1 MPDAV
6 SMPYRDCTD
15 NLRSG
20 DNPGISYESVSDG
33 CGRSL
38 KSTQRSM
45 IEPSFRPKGA
55 VIVPPEGSTEPF
67 TMARYSRVIPE
78 LALLAIMVDSIP
90 ALT

>member
-1 MPDAV
+1 
-6 SMPYRDCTD
+6 
-15 NLRSG
+15 
-20 DNPGISYESVSDG
+20 
-33 CGRSL
+33 
-38 KSTQRSM
+38 M